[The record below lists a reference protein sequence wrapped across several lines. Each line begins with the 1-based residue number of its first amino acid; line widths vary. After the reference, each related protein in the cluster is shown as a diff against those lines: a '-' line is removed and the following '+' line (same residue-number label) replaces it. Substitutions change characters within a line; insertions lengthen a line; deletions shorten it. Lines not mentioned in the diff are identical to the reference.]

1 MRQYLLHALLSLTA
15 IFFSC
20 QTLAEEFVIKD
31 IQVQGLE
38 RISSGAVFSQ
48 MPVDIGDQFD
58 TTQSSELIRSLYKS
72 GFFDDIALGR
82 EGDVLIVKVKE
93 RPAIADITFEGN
105 KDIPTDKLK
114 EALKEADIAK
124 GRVFDRS
131 VLEDL
136 ERELRQQYF
145 SRGKYNLKIDTE
157 VKELEDNRV
166 DIDINISEGVVTK
179 IKRVNLIG
187 NHQFSD
193 EKLMGDFGSGI
204 PSWWALLSSK
214 DEYSKQKLA
223 GDLEILRSFYLD
235 RGYVNFN
242 IDSTQVTITPDKK
255 DIYVTINITEGE
267 KFTVS
272 DVKLSGDL
280 IFSEDEVREELTLEQ
295 GETFS
300 RAKIASSVKALKD
313 KLGSKGYAFSE
324 VDVIPKLSQEDNTAA
339 LNFEI
344 KPGKRVYVRRINFS
358 GNSKTRDEVLRREM
372 RQMEGGWYSTP
383 KVDRSRV
390 RIQRL
395 PFVESVNLERK
406 RVPGRDDLVDL
417 DVTVNERFAG
427 SFSANV
433 GFSEAQG
440 FVYGLSLNQENAFGS
455 GQRLALE
462 LNNSKANNVYSVTFT
477 DPYYTVD
484 GVSRGFTA
492 FYRTTDAE
500 EANVSSYLSDRWGV
514 GMNYGI
520 PLTEY
525 DFIRFNMNYEKTKI
539 EKTDETPIEISQFLN
554 ENGDEYDLFLLS
566 STYSHDTRD
575 RTIFPNEGNLQR
587 LKLEA
592 TVPGSDLDYYKASY
606 RSLWF
611 WPMNDTYT
619 FSTMADIAYGDGYG
633 GTTELPFFEKY
644 YAGGIRSVRG
654 YDSNSLGP
662 GSHRDDEG
670 ETLTGD
676 PLGGNFRVLANAQLY
691 FPAPFAKDNKS
702 ARMSLFFDAGNV
714 FAEADDFEAS
724 DLRTSAGVSFEWLT
738 PVGPLVFSLAD
749 ALNEEPGDDTQS
761 FQFSIGGVF

>member
-1 MRQYLLHALLSLTA
+1 MRQYRLQVLLSLAA

-20 QTLAEEFVIKD
+20 QLFAEEFIIKD

-48 MPVDIGDQFD
+48 MPVDIGDEFD
-58 TTQSSELIRSLYKS
+58 TSQSSEIIRSLYKS
-72 GFFDDIALGR
+72 GFFDDISLGR
-82 EGDVLIVKVKE
+82 DGDVMIVKVKE

-105 KDIPTDKLK
+105 KDIPTDKLT
-114 EALKEADIAK
+114 EALKQADIAK

-131 VLEDL
+131 VLESL

-157 VKELEDNRV
+157 VKELKDNRV

-187 NHQFSD
+187 NHQFTD
-193 EKLMGDFGSGI
+193 EELMGDFGSGI

-272 DVKLSGDL
+272 DVELSGEL
-280 IFSEDEVREELTLEQ
+280 VFSEEELRKELTLEQ
-295 GETFS
+295 DETFS
-300 RAKIASSVKALKD
+300 RAKIASSTKALKD
-313 KLGSKGYAFSE
+313 KLGAKGYAFSE
-324 VDVIPKLSQEDNTAA
+324 VDVIPKLDENANSAA
-339 LNFEI
+339 LNFQI

-372 RQMEGGWYSTP
+372 RQMEGGWYSSP

-395 PFVESVNLERK
+395 PFVESVDFERK
-406 RVPGRDDLVDL
+406 RVPDRDDMVDL
-417 DVTVNERFAG
+417 DVTVSERFAG
-427 SFSANV
+427 SFSANI
-433 GFSEAQG
+433 GYSEAQG
-440 FVYGLSLNQENAFGS
+440 AIFGLSLNQENAFGS

-462 LNNSKANNVYSVTFT
+462 FNNSKANNVYSISFT
-477 DPYYTVD
+477 DPYYTVN

-492 FYRTTDAE
+492 FYRTTNAE
-500 EANVSSYLSDRWGV
+500 ENNVSSYLTDRWGV
-514 GMNYGI
+514 GMNFGI
-520 PLTEY
+520 PLSEN
-525 DFIRFNMNYEKTKI
+525 DRIRFNMNYEDIEVEQTDKTPVQI
-539 EKTDETPIEISQFLN
+539 TDFIT
-554 ENGDEYDLFLLS
+554 ENGDDYGLFTLS
-566 STYSHDTRD
+566 TTYIHDTRD
-575 RTIFPNEGNLQR
+575 RTIFPNEGNVQKLN
-587 LKLEA
+587 LEA
-592 TVPGSDLDYYKASY
+592 TVPGSDLDFYKTSY
-606 RSLWF
+606 RSLWY
-611 WPMNDTYT
+611 WPLNDTYT
-619 FSTMADIAYGDGYG
+619 FSTMANLAYGEGYDGSD
-633 GTTELPFFEKY
+633 ELPFFEKY

-654 YDSNSLGP
+654 YNSNSLGP
-662 GSHRDDEG
+662 LSTPPGTEIPN
-670 ETLTGD
+670 GD
-676 PLGGNFRVLANAQLY
+676 PFGGNFRVLANAQLY
-691 FPAPFAKDNKS
+691 FPAPFAKDNRS
-702 ARMSLFFDAGNV
+702 ARMSLFVDAGNV
-714 FAEADDFEAS
+714 FANSHDFES
-724 DLRTSAGVSFEWLT
+724 SELRTSAGVSFEWLT

-749 ALNEEPGDDTQS
+749 ALNNKPGDDTRS
-761 FQFSIGGVF
+761 FQFSIGGAF

>member
-1 MRQYLLHALLSLTA
+1 MRRCLLRALLSLTA
-15 IFFSC
+15 ILFSC
-20 QTLAEEFVIKD
+20 QTFADGFIIKD

-48 MPVDIGDQFD
+48 MAIDIGDRFD
-58 TTQSSELIRSLYKS
+58 TTQSSDLIRSLYKS
-72 GFFDDIALGR
+72 GFFDDIALGHD
-82 EGDVLIVKVKE
+82 GDVLIVKVKE
-93 RPAIADITFEGN
+93 RPAIADISFEGN

-114 EALKEADIAK
+114 EALEQADIAK
-124 GRVFDRS
+124 GRVFNRS

-157 VKELEDNRV
+157 VKELKDNRV
-166 DIDINISEGVVTK
+166 DIDIKISEGVVTK
-179 IKRVNLIG
+179 IKRVNIIG
-187 NHQFSD
+187 NTHFADQ
-193 EKLMGDFGSGI
+193 ELMKDFGSGI

-255 DIYVTINITEGE
+255 DIFVTINITEGE
-267 KFTVS
+267 KYSVS
-272 DVKLSGDL
+272 DVTFGGNL
-280 IFSEDEVREELTLEQ
+280 IYPEKELRKELTLTE

-300 RAKIASSVKALKD
+300 RAKIATSTKALKD
-313 KLGSKGYAFSE
+313 KLGAEGYAFSE
-324 VDVIPKLSQEDNTAA
+324 VDVIPKLGEADNTAA
-339 LNFEI
+339 LTFQV
-344 KPGKRVYVRRINFS
+344 KPGKRVYVRRINFY

-372 RQMEGGWYSTP
+372 RQMEGGWFSTP
-383 KVDRSRV
+383 KVNRSRV

-395 PFVESVNLERK
+395 PFIESINIERK
-406 RVPGRDDLVDL
+406 RVAGRDDLVDL
-417 DVTVNERFAG
+417 DIRVTERFAG

-433 GFSEAQG
+433 GYSEGQG
-440 FVYGLSLNQENAFGS
+440 LVFGLSLNQENAFGS

-462 LNNSKANNVYSVTFT
+462 LNNSKANNTYSISFT
-477 DPYYTVD
+477 DPYYTLD

-492 FYRTTDAE
+492 FYRTTDAK
-500 EANVSSYLSDRWGV
+500 EANVSAYLADRWGL

-525 DFIRFNMNYEKTKI
+525 DFIRFNLNYEHTKI
-539 EKTDETPIEISQFLN
+539 KTTDDTPQEIDRFLA
-554 ENGDEYDLFLLS
+554 ENGDDYGMFLLS
-566 STYSHDTRD
+566 SSYSHDTRD

-587 LKLEA
+587 FRLEA
-592 TVPGSDLDYYKASY
+592 TVPGSDLDYYKTSY

-611 WPMNDTYT
+611 WPINDTYT
-619 FSTMADIAYGDGYG
+619 FSTMADVAYGDGYG
-633 GTTELPFFEKY
+633 GTSELPFFERY

-662 GSHRDDEG
+662 LSTPREG
-670 ETLTGD
+670 RGTVGD
-676 PLGGNFRVLANAQLY
+676 PFGGNFRLLANAQIY

-714 FAEADDFEAS
+714 FSDPDDFEAS
-724 DLRTSAGVSFEWLT
+724 ELRTSVGLSFEWLT

-749 ALNEEPGDDTQS
+749 PINDKPGDDKQS

>member
-1 MRQYLLHALLSLTA
+1 MRQYRLQVLLSLMA

-20 QTLAEEFVIKD
+20 QVLAEEFTIKD

-58 TTQSSELIRSLYKS
+58 TNESSELLRSLYKS

-82 EGDVLIVKVKE
+82 DGDVLIVKVQE
-93 RPAIADITFEGN
+93 RPAIADISFEGN

-114 EALKEADIAK
+114 EALKSAGISK
-124 GRVFDRS
+124 GRVFNRS

-157 VKELEDNRV
+157 IKELEENRV

-187 NHQFSD
+187 NHQFTD
-193 EKLMGDFGSGI
+193 EELMGDFGSGI

-267 KFTVS
+267 KYSVG
-272 DVKLSGDL
+272 DVEFSGDL
-280 IFSEDEVREELTLEQ
+280 IFSKEEMNKELTLEP

-300 RAKIASSVKALKD
+300 RARIASSTKALKD
-313 KLGSKGYAFSE
+313 KLGSEGYAFSE
-324 VDVIPKLSQEDNTAA
+324 VDVIPKLSDDDNTAA
-339 LNFEI
+339 LNFQV

-383 KVDRSRV
+383 NVDRSRI

-395 PFVESVNLERK
+395 PFIESVNFERK

-417 DVTVNERFAG
+417 NVTVSERFAG

-440 FVYGLSLNQENAFGS
+440 LVFGLSLNQENAFGS
-455 GQRLALE
+455 GQRLALQ
-462 LNNSKANNVYSVTFT
+462 LNNSKANQVYSVTFT

-484 GVSRGFTA
+484 GISRGFTA

-500 EANVSSYLSDRWGV
+500 ENNVSSYLSDRWGV
-514 GMNYGI
+514 GINYGI
-520 PLTEY
+520 PLSED
-525 DFIRFNMNYEKTKI
+525 DFLRFNMNYEDTEI
-539 EKTDETPIEISQFLN
+539 ETTTETPQEIDEFLAK
-554 ENGDEYDLFLLS
+554 NGDDYGLFLLS
-566 STYSHDTRD
+566 STYTHDTRD

-587 LKLEA
+587 LRLET

-611 WPMNDTYT
+611 WPLNDTYT
-619 FSTMADIAYGDGYG
+619 FSTMGDLAYGGGYG
-633 GTTELPFFEKY
+633 GNSDLPFFEKY

-654 YDSNSLGP
+654 YDANRLGP
-662 GSHRDDEG
+662 SSHKEDGSS
-670 ETLTGD
+670 TGD

-691 FPAPFAKDNKS
+691 FPAPFAKDSKS

-714 FAEADDFEAS
+714 FSHSHDLKAS
-724 DLRTSAGVSFEWLT
+724 ELRTSAGISFEWLT

-749 ALNEEPGDDTQS
+749 ALNDKPGDDKQS

>member
-1 MRQYLLHALLSLTA
+1 MHQHLLRALLSLTA

-20 QTLAEEFVIKD
+20 QAFAEEFVIKD

-48 MPVDIGDQFD
+48 MPIDIGDPFD
-58 TTQSSELIRSLYKS
+58 TRQSSELIRSLYKS

-82 EGDVLIVKVKE
+82 NGDVLIVKVKE
-93 RPAIADITFEGN
+93 RPAIADISFKGN

-114 EALKEADIAK
+114 EALKKAGIAK

-145 SRGKYNLKIDTE
+145 ARGKYNLKIDTE

-193 EKLMGDFGSGI
+193 EELMADFGSGI

-223 GDLEILRSFYLD
+223 GDLETLRSFYLD

-255 DIYVTINITEGE
+255 DIYITINVTEGE
-267 KFTVS
+267 KYTVS
-272 DVKLSGDL
+272 DVNLSGDL
-280 IFSEDEVREELTLEQ
+280 IFPEEALRKELTLEP

-300 RAKIASSVKALKD
+300 RAKIASTTKALKD
-313 KLGSKGYAFSE
+313 KLGAKGYAFAE
-324 VDVIPKLSQEDNTAA
+324 VDVIPKLDDKDHTAA
-339 LNFEI
+339 LNFQI

-358 GNSKTRDEVLRREM
+358 GNSKTRDGVLRREM

-395 PFVESVNLERK
+395 PFVESVNIERK

-417 DVTVNERFAG
+417 DITVSERFAG

-433 GFSEAQG
+433 GYSEAQG
-440 FVYGLSLNQENAFGS
+440 LVLGLNLNQENAFGS
-455 GQRLALE
+455 GQRLALQ
-462 LNNSKANNVYSVTFT
+462 LDNSKANTVYSVSFT
-477 DPYYTVD
+477 DPYYTID
-484 GVSRGFTA
+484 GVSRGFNA
-492 FYRTTDAE
+492 FYRATDAQ
-500 EANVSSYLSDRWGV
+500 EANVSAYLSDRWGLGV
-514 GMNYGI
+514 NYGI

-525 DFIRFNMNYEKTKI
+525 DFIRFNLNYEKTKI
-539 EKTDETPIEISQFLN
+539 ETTSETPKEIDRFLAD
-554 ENGDEYDLFLLS
+554 NGDKYGLFLLS

-587 LKLEA
+587 LKLES

-611 WPMNDTYT
+611 WPLNDTYT
-619 FSTMADIAYGDGYG
+619 FSTMADVAYGDGYG
-633 GTTELPFFEKY
+633 GTTDLPFFEKY

-662 GSHRDDEG
+662 LSTPRES
-670 ETLTGD
+670 EIANGD
-676 PLGGNFRVLANAQLY
+676 PFGGNFRALANAQLY

-702 ARMSLFFDAGNV
+702 ARMSLFLDAGNV
-714 FAEADDFEAS
+714 FKNSGDFETS
-724 DLRTSAGVSFEWLT
+724 ELRTSAGISFEWLT

-749 ALNEEPGDDTQS
+749 ALNNEPGDNTQS